1 MAMYGAY
8 TFHELRSTGR
18 LVLPPLPNPLS
29 LIEGIAGL
37 VGLDLELPNIPTF
50 VGLGDSGF
58 TVPPAMAVSL
68 PIAAALGYAVHALV
82 FRPLRH
88 APPLA
93 KTVASV
99 GVILVLQAD
108 ISLRFGSDPRSAAP
122 HLPDDPV
129 RILDGI
135 VKAGRLWPGA
145 IPIVLAAAPWALFLF
160 PSSEARRVG
169 K

>member
-58 TVPPAMAVSL
+58 KVLPAMAVSL
-68 PIAAALGYAVHALV
+68 LIAAALGDVVHAV
-82 FRPLRH
+82 AFRPLRQE
-88 APPLA
+88 PRIGT
-93 KTVASV
+93 TVARV
-99 GVILVLQAD
+99 GVIHVLQAA
-108 ISLRFGSDPRSAAP
+108 IRQQLG
-122 HLPDDPV
+122 
-129 RILDGI
+129 
-135 VKAGRLWPGA
+135 GR
-145 IPIVLAAAPWALFLF
+145 
-160 PSSEARRVG
+160 
-169 K
+169 